1 VWARDAGRSPAGA
14 GLQHGL
20 DGGPV
25 VDDADAGD
33 VVEAQALDQHAGG
46 VRANPGKISYLLRR
60 QCLATVYLDLYACH
74 ASMVSGLRF
83 RGKFDPAA

>member
-1 VWARDAGRSPAGA
+1 
-14 GLQHGL
+14 
-20 DGGPV
+20 
-25 VDDADAGD
+25 
-33 VVEAQALDQHAGG
+33 
-46 VRANPGKISYLLRR
+46 LLRR